1 MMIACMGAEKNR
13 RQCMECKRLPRSAAD
28 EAEMEDSGK
37 TWIDHQQMAKPCEW
51 QLLNKK
57 G

>member
-1 MMIACMGAEKNR
+1 MIACMGAEKNR
-13 RQCMECKRLPRSAAD
+13 RQCMKCKRLPRSAAD

-37 TWIDHQQMAKPCEW
+37 VWIDHLQMAKPCEF
-51 QLLNKK
+51 QLPNKK

>member
-1 MMIACMGAEKNR
+1 MIACMGAEKNR
-13 RQCMECKRLPRSAAD
+13 RQCMECKRLPRSAAE

-37 TWIDHQQMAKPCEW
+37 TWIDHQQMAKPCEQ

>member
-1 MMIACMGAEKNR
+1 MIACMGIEKNR

-28 EAEMEDSGK
+28 EAEAEDLGK
-37 TWIDHQQMAKPCEW
+37 PWIEHIQMSKPCEQ
-51 QLLNKK
+51 QLPNKK

>member
-13 RQCMECKRLPRSAAD
+13 RQCMKCKRLPRSAAE

-51 QLLNKK
+51 QLTNKK